1 MKKLIT
7 AAAVFAMIL
16 VFLGVSAFVREKN
29 EGSTLGGYAVSL
41 NEIQKLAERGDNT
54 AAARCAEELRKKI
67 ASQDTDTDRTVL
79 YMCGICLV
87 FLAGVVIYVRFAIEA
102 PFLRLSG
109 FAERV
114 ALGDLEE
121 PLRYERNNLF
131 GKFTWAF
138 DSMRNEI
145 LKARACEKEAIEN
158 NKTVIASLSHDI
170 KTPVS
175 SIRAYAEALELG
187 MDGDGCDTEKRARY
201 ISVMIRKCDEVS
213 RLTEDMLE
221 HSLSELDRL
230 KMSPERFEL
239 NGALSEILEEISAER
254 SDAVYERPSYR
265 LEVYADRNRTA
276 QLVENIVNNARKYAK
291 TRIDISVTRDEHFAY
306 IRFRDYGGG
315 IPDDE
320 LPFVFGK
327 FYRGKNSGREKGAG
341 LGLFIVKYITEQ
353 SGGSVKLRN
362 CDKGLEVTVG
372 LPLAEEQ
379 GEP

>member
-1 MKKLIT
+1 MNKLI
-7 AAAVFAMIL
+7 AAAVAFALIL
-16 VFLGVSAFVREKN
+16 IGIGASAMLREKN
-29 EGSTLGGYAVSL
+29 KDKTLGEYAVSL
-41 NEIQKLAERGDNT
+41 NEIEKLAERGEN
-54 AAARCAEELRKKI
+54 AEAARCAGELREKI
-67 ASQDTDTDRTVL
+67 VSRNNAADYTII
-79 YMCGICLV
+79 YMCGICIV
-87 FLAGVVIYVRFAIEA
+87 FLAGVVIYTRFAIVA
-102 PFLRLSG
+102 PFKRLKG

-121 PLRYERNNLF
+121 PLKYERTNLF

-175 SIRAYAEALELG
+175 SIRAYAEALEMG
-187 MDGDGCDTEKRARY
+187 MDGDEEKRAKY
-201 ISVMIRKCDEVS
+201 ISVMLRKCDEVS

-239 NGALSEILEEISAER
+239 TGALSDILEEISAER
-254 SDAVYERPSYR
+254 GDAVFDKPSYK
-265 LEVYADRNRTA
+265 LDIYADRKRLS
-276 QLVENIVNNARKYAK
+276 QLVENIINNARKYAK
-291 TRIDISVTRDEHFAY
+291 TKIDIKVTRDEQNAY
-306 IRFRDYGGG
+306 IHFRDYGNG

-327 FYRGKNSGREKGAG
+327 FYRGKNSSKEKGAG

-362 CDKGLEVTVG
+362 CEKGLEVTVG
-372 LPLAEEQ
+372 LPLAEEN
-379 GEP
+379 